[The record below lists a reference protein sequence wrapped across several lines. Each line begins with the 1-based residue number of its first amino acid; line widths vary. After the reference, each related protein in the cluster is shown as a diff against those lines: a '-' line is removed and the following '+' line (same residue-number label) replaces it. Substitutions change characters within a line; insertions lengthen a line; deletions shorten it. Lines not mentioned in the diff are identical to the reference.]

1 MDMLPNKINLDNSMN
16 KNIAKDELQEALR
29 IILPE
34 IMTPE
39 LMAEALKK
47 IFTPNR
53 VKAMSRGSLTVKQA
67 ALYKGVGEDKI
78 RQKINSKELEIS
90 HDRGRI
96 KILKSELDKLDFKRS
111 GTVKTNQQSSFMSVR
126 DRFQQKILEQA
137 KLKNKK

>member
-1 MDMLPNKINLDNSMN
+1 MD

-29 IILPE
+29 AILPE

-67 ALYKGVGEDKI
+67 ALYKGVGEEKI
-78 RQKINSKELEIS
+78 RQKINSKELEIT
-90 HDRGRI
+90 RAKGGIR
-96 KILKSELDKLDFKRS
+96 ILKSELDKLDFRKS
-111 GTVKTNQQSSFMSVR
+111 GSVKTNPQSSLMSVR